1 MQENRMITLFKQEN
15 RMVNLF
21 TFFDLFTFNKKKNI
35 GHKILMSF
43 FSNWR
48 AHFRSKWSSVAYQ
61 LSKALDQ
68 HSILLT
74 YDVRFIIYYQKTCKI
89 SFASIPPHLCCV
101 LHIAQWAKNK
111 NKYSNENRGCSIQK
125 KFQNF
130 SFSSCLLR
138 QTVQGTKIAIVFG
151 FQPTA
156 LCPI

>member
-35 GHKILMSF
+35 GHNVGHKISMSF
-43 FSNWR
+43 FFQIGER
-48 AHFRSKWSSVAYQ
+48 IFRSKWSSVAYTYQ

-74 YDVRFIIYYQKTCKI
+74 YDVRFIICYQKTCKI

-101 LHIAQWAKNK
+101 LPISHSGLKIKFKRQ
-111 NKYSNENRGCSIQK
+111 KYNYLRSAAYK
-125 KFQNF
+125 K
-130 SFSSCLLR
+130 
-138 QTVQGTKIAIVFG
+138 
-151 FQPTA
+151 
-156 LCPI
+156 